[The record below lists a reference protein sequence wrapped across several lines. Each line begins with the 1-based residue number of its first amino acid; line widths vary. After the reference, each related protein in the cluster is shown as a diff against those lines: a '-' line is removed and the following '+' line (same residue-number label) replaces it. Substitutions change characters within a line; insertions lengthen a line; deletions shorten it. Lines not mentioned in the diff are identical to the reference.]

1 MLLGGQ
7 LTILLKE
14 VTICRRLILTVEKRT
29 SRHSYWYKVPSP
41 STLTG
46 DGAGQGRTQ
55 RCWDSNELYIC
66 AALGLANNTF
76 SILTPPP
83 GILEFKEYGMYFQ
96 AGEQSLGT
104 LVTTRTDKTTGQ
116 EFGTC
121 HSYFLIYF
129 IHFLLENILLKSTQK

>member
-1 MLLGGQ
+1 MLLVGQ

-14 VTICRRLILTVEKRT
+14 VTILLQTDTYCKEKNEQT
-29 SRHSYWYKVPSP
+29 LVPSP

-46 DGAGQGRTQ
+46 DGVGQGRTQ

-76 SILTPPP
+76 SILIPPP
-83 GILEFKEYGMYFQ
+83 GILEFKEYGVYFQ

-104 LVTTRTDKTTGQ
+104 LVTTGTVKTTGQ
-116 EFGTC
+116 GFGTC

-129 IHFLLENILLKSTQK
+129 IHFLVENILLKSTQK

>member
-1 MLLGGQ
+1 MLLVGQ
-7 LTILLKE
+7 LIILLKE
-14 VTICRRLILTVEKRT
+14 VTILPQTDTYCREKNEQT
-29 SRHSYWYKVPSP
+29 LVLSP

-66 AALGLANNTF
+66 AALGLANNTL

-129 IHFLLENILLKSTQK
+129 IHFLVENILLKSTQK